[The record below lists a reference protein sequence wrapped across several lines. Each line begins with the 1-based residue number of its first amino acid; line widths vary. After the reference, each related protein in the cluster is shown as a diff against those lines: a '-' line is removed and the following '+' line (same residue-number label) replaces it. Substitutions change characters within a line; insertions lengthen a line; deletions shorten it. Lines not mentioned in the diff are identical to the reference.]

1 MFYIP
6 LYIKTEYS
14 LLDSTIRIKELVE
27 YAKLN
32 NIKALTI
39 TDNNLYGAYEFYLE
53 CTKND
58 IKPII
63 GLEVD
68 LNDLK
73 IVLYSKNINGY
84 KNLIKINEEEK
95 TLELL
100 NKYSSDLICIVPF
113 KSLNIYEDLNKIY
126 KDIFIGYKDSYE
138 LENIKYDN
146 KIYLNEILYL
156 NKNDKIYYLYL
167 QGIKKGITINEI
179 NIKEENYLNLEIN
192 ENLENYKYIY
202 DNVNLVLEKRND
214 LLPIYELEEGYTD
227 YTYLKEMCRRGLKKR
242 FGERVNSIYIERIK
256 YELEIIKEMGFCNY
270 FLVVMDYVRF
280 AKEKGILVGPG
291 RGSAAGS
298 LVAYVLEITDV
309 DPIKYN
315 LLFERFLNPNRITMP
330 DIDIDFE
337 YNRREEVINYCIEKY
352 GIKKVAS
359 IVTFGTLASRQVIRD
374 VGRVMDLDPKEL
386 DSFVKL
392 IDSKISLKENFKNS
406 KIENII
412 KNNKDI
418 YELIKISLKLEGL
431 KRHTSVHAA
440 GIVISSKDLDEVLP
454 IVKHDN
460 MYLTCFTMNYLE
472 DIGLLKMD
480 FLALKNLTLITSV
493 IEDLNKDNIKIN
505 FNDIPLDD
513 QKTFD
518 LFKKANTVGIFQF
531 ESEGMK
537 NFLQKLKPN
546 NIEELSSALALYRPG
561 PMSNIDSFIK
571 RKQGKEKIDYIDER
585 LKDIL
590 MPTYGI
596 IIYQEQIMKISNVMA
611 GYTMAEADLLR
622 RAMSKKKEDILLKEK
637 DKFISG
643 CIKNG
648 YSIEVSN
655 KVFDLILKFASYGFN
670 RSHSVAYS
678 IISYKMAYLKA
689 NYNKYF
695 MKSLL
700 DNVIGTVITKEYI
713 YEAKINDIK
722 ILNPDINN
730 SEKQYK
736 VENSGLRFPLSCIKN
751 VGENAINKII
761 EEREK
766 RTFED
771 IFDFVNRTYS
781 KQVNKGT
788 IINLIDAGCFDLFNI
803 NHKTLIENIDL
814 IINYVDLYKELEED
828 AIKPNLIEYKEYEN
842 KELLDR
848 SFNVLGFYLSNH
860 PVTEI
865 KIKDKN
871 LIGLNEI
878 KKYFDKIITTVVM
891 VDRIKT
897 IDTKNNEQ
905 MCFITGSDELEYIDI
920 VMFPKIF
927 KLYNNIKVG
936 DIIKIKG
943 KVEKRFDKYQIIVNE
958 IKLI

>member
-39 TDNNLYGAYEFYLE
+39 TDNNLYGTYEFYLE

-146 KIYLNEILYL
+146 KIYINEILYL

-192 ENLENYKYIY
+192 KDLENYKYIY

-214 LLPIYELEEGYTD
+214 LLPIYEIEEGYTD

-256 YELEIIKEMGFCNY
+256 YELEIIKQMGFCNY

-412 KNNKDI
+412 NNNKDI
-418 YELIKISLKLEGL
+418 YELTKISLKLEGL

-590 MPTYGI
+590 TPTYGI

-611 GYTMAEADLLR
+611 GYTLSEADLLR

-700 DNVIGTVITKEYI
+700 DNVIGTIITKEYI

-736 VENSGLRFPLSCIKN
+736 IENSGLRFPLSCIKN
-751 VGENAINKII
+751 VGENAINKIL

-766 RTFED
+766 RKFED

-958 IKLI
+958 IF

>member
-192 ENLENYKYIY
+192 EDLENYKYIY

-214 LLPIYELEEGYTD
+214 LLPIYEIEEGYTD

-256 YELEIIKEMGFCNY
+256 YELEIIKQMGFCNY

-412 KNNKDI
+412 K
-418 YELIKISLKLEGL
+418 
-431 KRHTSVHAA
+431 
-440 GIVISSKDLDEVLP
+440 
-454 IVKHDN
+454 
-460 MYLTCFTMNYLE
+460 
-472 DIGLLKMD
+472 
-480 FLALKNLTLITSV
+480 
-493 IEDLNKDNIKIN
+493 
-505 FNDIPLDD
+505 
-513 QKTFD
+513 
-518 LFKKANTVGIFQF
+518 
-531 ESEGMK
+531 
-537 NFLQKLKPN
+537 
-546 NIEELSSALALYRPG
+546 
-561 PMSNIDSFIK
+561 
-571 RKQGKEKIDYIDER
+571 
-585 LKDIL
+585 IL
-590 MPTYGI
+590 
-596 IIYQEQIMKISNVMA
+596 
-611 GYTMAEADLLR
+611 
-622 RAMSKKKEDILLKEK
+622 
-637 DKFISG
+637 
-643 CIKNG
+643 
-648 YSIEVSN
+648 
-655 KVFDLILKFASYGFN
+655 
-670 RSHSVAYS
+670 
-678 IISYKMAYLKA
+678 
-689 NYNKYF
+689 
-695 MKSLL
+695 
-700 DNVIGTVITKEYI
+700 
-713 YEAKINDIK
+713 
-722 ILNPDINN
+722 
-730 SEKQYK
+730 
-736 VENSGLRFPLSCIKN
+736 
-751 VGENAINKII
+751 
-761 EEREK
+761 
-766 RTFED
+766 
-771 IFDFVNRTYS
+771 
-781 KQVNKGT
+781 
-788 IINLIDAGCFDLFNI
+788 
-803 NHKTLIENIDL
+803 
-814 IINYVDLYKELEED
+814 
-828 AIKPNLIEYKEYEN
+828 
-842 KELLDR
+842 
-848 SFNVLGFYLSNH
+848 
-860 PVTEI
+860 
-865 KIKDKN
+865 
-871 LIGLNEI
+871 
-878 KKYFDKIITTVVM
+878 
-891 VDRIKT
+891 
-897 IDTKNNEQ
+897 
-905 MCFITGSDELEYIDI
+905 
-920 VMFPKIF
+920 
-927 KLYNNIKVG
+927 
-936 DIIKIKG
+936 
-943 KVEKRFDKYQIIVNE
+943 
-958 IKLI
+958 

>member
-192 ENLENYKYIY
+192 EDLENYKYIY

-214 LLPIYELEEGYTD
+214 LLPIYEIEEGYTD

-256 YELEIIKEMGFCNY
+256 YELEIIKQMGFCNY

-730 SEKQYK
+730 SGKQYK

-766 RTFED
+766 RKFED